1 MGEMLGD
8 QTANQVAKLLKKREK
23 EKKKNHQFWK
33 SRIASAAVFTSL
45 VSSPVCVCLLGTLG
59 NL

>member
-23 EKKKNHQFWK
+23 EKKK
-33 SRIASAAVFTSL
+33 ITSSGRVGL
-45 VSSPVCVCLLGTLG
+45 QVQLFLLL
-59 NL
+59 